1 MRPPGND
8 MDTFFNGHISRVERQ
23 VAAMFVIKDAEGGIK
38 EAVRRIIERFHPVK
52 IILFGSRAR
61 GESRPWSDADLLV
74 VMPVKGSRRDAA
86 TSIDLVLSGIRLPM
100 DIIVVTPDDVERG
113 RRVIGSIIQ
122 TALREGKVLHEVA
135 A

>member
-1 MRPPGND
+1 
-8 MDTFFNGHISRVERQ
+8 MDTFFNSNSSRVERQ
-23 VAAMFVIKDAEGGIK
+23 VPAMFVVKDAEGGIR

-61 GESRPWSDADLLV
+61 GESRPGSDADLLI

-100 DIIVVTPDDVERG
+100 DIIVVTPDDMERG
-113 RRVIGSIIQ
+113 RRVRGSIIQ
-122 TALREGKVLHEVA
+122 AALREGKVLHEA
-135 A
+135 AA

>member
-1 MRPPGND
+1 
-8 MDTFFNGHISRVERQ
+8 
-23 VAAMFVIKDAEGGIK
+23 MFVVKDAEGGIR

-61 GESRPWSDADLLV
+61 GESRPGSDADLLI

-100 DIIVVTPDDVERG
+100 DIIVVTPDDMERG
-113 RRVIGSIIQ
+113 RRVRGSIIQ
-122 TALREGKVLHEVA
+122 AALREGKVLHEA
-135 A
+135 AA

>member
-1 MRPPGND
+1 

>member
-1 MRPPGND
+1 
-8 MDTFFNGHISRVERQ
+8 MDTFFNRHIPRVERQ
-23 VAAMFVIKDAEGGIK
+23 VAAMFVVKDAEGGIK

-61 GESRPWSDADLLV
+61 GESRPGSDADLLV

>member
-1 MRPPGND
+1 
-8 MDTFFNGHISRVERQ
+8 
-23 VAAMFVIKDAEGGIK
+23 MFVVKDAEGGIK

-61 GESRPWSDADLLV
+61 GESRSGSDADLLV
-74 VMPVKGSRRDAA
+74 VMPVTGSRRDAA
-86 TSIDLVLSGIRLPM
+86 TSIDLALSGIRLPM

-122 TALREGKVLHEVA
+122 TALREGKVLHEA
-135 A
+135 AA

>member
-1 MRPPGND
+1 
-8 MDTFFNGHISRVERQ
+8 MDTFFNSHISRVERQ
-23 VAAMFVIKDAEGGIK
+23 VAAMFVVKDAEGGIK

-61 GESRPWSDADLLV
+61 GESRPGSDADLLI

-100 DIIVVTPDDVERG
+100 DIIVVTPDDMERG
-113 RRVIGSIIQ
+113 RRVRGSIIQ
-122 TALREGKVLHEVA
+122 AALREGKVLHEA
-135 A
+135 AA

>member
-1 MRPPGND
+1 
-8 MDTFFNGHISRVERQ
+8 
-23 VAAMFVIKDAEGGIK
+23 MFVVKDAEGGIR

-61 GESRPWSDADLLV
+61 GESRPGSDADLLI